1 MGGREVYRG
10 VLLRRYRNRFAGS
23 NPAPSAKPLRIE
35 MSKTLTNR
43 QYYEKVI
50 KPLHLPVGLHQSRDL
65 CNIGCTCSHDVKN
78 YLDHIVEVLNAEFSF
93 FDERYGIKYS
103 SGPYDR

>member
-1 MGGREVYRG
+1 
-10 VLLRRYRNRFAGS
+10 
-23 NPAPSAKPLRIE
+23 
-35 MSKTLTNR
+35 
-43 QYYEKVI
+43 
-50 KPLHLPVGLHQSRDL
+50 L